1 MYIITYSLK
10 RGKHE
15 TLFPAP
21 ARRSSLTRT
30 VLFQLPSSRLHHFL
44 MAPHYRLHFAK
55 IFHFSKRWWPTKST
69 AIWFFFLSNQAH
81 EKHHWQNSPS
91 LMPTSFDQYFCLFL
105 NLVWFCNHKHFEL
118 LLIQAITTWLS
129 AQNLS
134 LTPWAC
140 NYFCNKDAI
149 FMDKIAAVNF
159 KSGKYCQ
166 ILYNFINY
174 IRVLIHQR
182 NGECLFLIFFQRLV
196 VWDILESVDF
206 HYVSIS
212 SPTLFIAFNC
222 WPSGQK
228 LMKTGWLTSCEWGT
242 V

>member
-21 ARRSSLTRT
+21 ARRSSLIRT

-44 MAPHYRLHFAK
+44 MAPHYRLHLAK
-55 IFHFSKRWWPTKST
+55 IFHFSKRWWSTKST
-69 AIWFFFLSNQAH
+69 AIWFFSLES
-81 EKHHWQNSPS
+81 SPWKAS
-91 LMPTSFDQYFCLFL
+91 LAEFSVFDAYLLWSIFMFL
-105 NLVWFCNHKHFEL
+105 NLVWFCSHKHFEL

-140 NYFCNKDAI
+140 NFFCNKDAI

-212 SPTLFIAFNC
+212 SSTLFIAFNC

>member
-1 MYIITYSLK
+1 
-10 RGKHE
+10 
-15 TLFPAP
+15 
-21 ARRSSLTRT
+21 
-30 VLFQLPSSRLHHFL
+30 
-44 MAPHYRLHFAK
+44 MAPHYRLHLAK
-55 IFHFSKRWWPTKST
+55 IFHFSKRWWSTKST
-69 AIWFFFLSNQAH
+69 AIWFFSLES
-81 EKHHWQNSPS
+81 SPWKAS
-91 LMPTSFDQYFCLFL
+91 LAEFSVFDAYLLWSIFMFL
-105 NLVWFCNHKHFEL
+105 NLVWFCSHKHFEL

-140 NYFCNKDAI
+140 NFFCNKDAI

-212 SPTLFIAFNC
+212 SSTLFIAFNC

-228 LMKTGWLTSCEWGT
+228 LMKTGWLTSSEWGT

>member
-1 MYIITYSLK
+1 
-10 RGKHE
+10 
-15 TLFPAP
+15 
-21 ARRSSLTRT
+21 
-30 VLFQLPSSRLHHFL
+30 
-44 MAPHYRLHFAK
+44 MALHYRLHLAK
-55 IFHFSKRWWPTKST
+55 IFHFSKRWWSTKST

-81 EKHHWQNSPS
+81 EKAS
-91 LMPTSFDQYFCLFL
+91 LAEFSFFDAYLLWSIFLFI
-105 NLVWFCNHKHFEL
+105 FESGLILQSQTQL

-242 V
+242 I